1 MKSTRNKVLS
11 LALLGG
17 LVLSALSGCGGQ
29 KQPPE
34 PPKDEHLIKIGI
46 IQSLEH
52 ASLDAA
58 NKGFVDG
65 MKEAGYEEGKNV
77 TFIQQNAQNDQSNL
91 QSIAQQF
98 VANKTDLILAITT
111 QAAQAVASATTD
123 IPILGTAITDYE
135 SAKLVESNQ
144 RPGRNVSGTSDMNPI
159 EDQIALL
166 QEIVPNVKTIGTI
179 YSSSEANSAHQV
191 EELKRVLDRKGIA
204 LKEVTVSSVNDIQQ
218 VAKKLVSEDIQA
230 IYVPTDNTLA
240 SAMSNLVGI
249 TNESKIPVMTGAT
262 AMTDD
267 GGTFALGVDYYQLGK
282 QTAQMAVRYLD
293 GKVKIENMP
302 VETSHDFEVVIN
314 HEAAN
319 KIGLKIPQSVL
330 EKEKKEKK

>member
-1 MKSTRNKVLS
+1 MKSTRKKVLS
-11 LALLGG
+11 LALLGI
-17 LVLSALSGCGGQ
+17 LALSTLSGCGG
-29 KQPPE
+29 KDRPPE

-65 MKEAGYEEGKNV
+65 LKEAGYEEGKNV

-111 QAAQAVASATTD
+111 QSAQAVASATTD

-166 QEIVPNVKTIGTI
+166 QEIVPNIKTIGTI

-249 TNESKIPVMTGAT
+249 TNERKIPVMTGAT

-267 GGTFALGVDYYQLGK
+267 GGTFALGVDYYKLGK

-293 GKVKIENMP
+293 GKAKIENMP

-314 HEAAN
+314 HEAAE

-330 EKEKKEKK
+330 EKEKK

>member
-1 MKSTRNKVLS
+1 
-11 LALLGG
+11 
-17 LVLSALSGCGGQ
+17 
-29 KQPPE
+29 
-34 PPKDEHLIKIGI
+34 
-46 IQSLEH
+46 
-52 ASLDAA
+52 
-58 NKGFVDG
+58 
-65 MKEAGYEEGKNV
+65 
-77 TFIQQNAQNDQSNL
+77 
-91 QSIAQQF
+91 
-98 VANKTDLILAITT
+98 
-111 QAAQAVASATTD
+111 
-123 IPILGTAITDYE
+123 
-135 SAKLVESNQ
+135 
-144 RPGRNVSGTSDMNPI
+144 
-159 EDQIALL
+159 
-166 QEIVPNVKTIGTI
+166 VPNVKSIGTI

-191 EELKRVLDRKGIA
+191 EELKRVLERKGIA

-267 GGTFALGVDYYQLGK
+267 GGTFALGVDYYKLGK

-293 GKVKIENMP
+293 GKAKIENMP

-314 HEAAN
+314 HEAAE

-330 EKEKKEKK
+330 EKEKK